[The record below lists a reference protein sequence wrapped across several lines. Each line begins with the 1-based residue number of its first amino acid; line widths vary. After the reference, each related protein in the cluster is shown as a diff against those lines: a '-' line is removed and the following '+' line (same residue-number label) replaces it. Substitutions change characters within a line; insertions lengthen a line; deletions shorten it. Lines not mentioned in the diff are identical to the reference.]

1 MMTMTKLL
9 MWLQIGTGFMG
20 AVTLMFLLR
29 SAARR
34 FGRVPSTAAFFSP
47 KGGCM
52 EALVRELKAARKEIL
67 VQAYS
72 FTSEPITMALVDAK
86 KRGLHV
92 EVLLDHSNEKEQ
104 YSDLHIFLEHGLPP
118 LIDSNHPIAHNKVM
132 IIDQK
137 TIVTG
142 SYNFTNQAEHENAE
156 NMLIIKGNPEL
167 VRAYRQSFLA
177 HKAHC
182 KPPQAKAPG
191 APQAKTPAD
200 NAAHHQRRAA

>member
-1 MMTMTKLL
+1 
-9 MWLQIGTGFMG
+9 MWLQIATGFTG
-20 AVTLMFLLR
+20 ALTLVFLLR
-29 SAARR
+29 FAARR
-34 FGRVPSTAAFFSP
+34 LGRIVSTSAFFSP
-47 KGGCM
+47 KGGCL
-52 EALVRELKAARKEIL
+52 EALLREVKAARKEIL

-72 FTSEPITMALVDAK
+72 FTSEPLTLALVEAK

-104 YSDLHIFLEHGLPP
+104 YSDLRLFLEHGLPP

-137 TIVTG
+137 TVVTG

-156 NMLIIKGNPEL
+156 NMLIIKGHPDL

-182 KPPQAKAPG
+182 KPAQVKPG
-191 APQAKTPAD
+191 APPAKAPAD